1 MLNLNP
7 ELVDQDKIRKIK
19 RKQLLK
25 YAFVPCLLLLLASAF
40 VFRIGIF
47 NIVYGVSYTN
57 QNFDIANA
65 MTDFQGVGNVIM
77 PYIKYFDGGVAK
89 LRNLHFVEAEKDFRA
104 SLKENPPADIL
115 CSIYTNLSLSIE
127 FQADEKFNNGQYDDA
142 LVLYGKA
149 QSTLY
154 SNGCASKDEN
164 EGSDSLAKNAKKR
177 IDSKL
182 SKTMNKI
189 NSVSDE
195 GNDDNN
201 NKSENNTITKKQ
213 QDQLDQRRSWQ
224 NEVNWRV
231 QNSLSAGEMG
241 YFYDCN
247 DYTAAACW

>member
-19 RKQLLK
+19 RKQMLK
-25 YAFVPCLLLLLASAF
+25 YAFVPCLLLILASAF

-47 NIVYGVSYTN
+47 NIVYSVSYNN
-57 QNFDIANA
+57 QNFDIANGA
-65 MTDFQGVGNVIM
+65 ADFQGIGNVIT
-77 PYIKYFDGGVAK
+77 PYIKFFDGGVAK
-89 LRNLHFVEAEKDFRA
+89 LRNMQFTEAENDFRA
-104 SLKENPPADIL
+104 SLKENPPEEIL
-115 CSIYTNLSLSIE
+115 CSIFTNLSLSIE
-127 FQADEKFNNGQYDDA
+127 FQADEKFNNKQYDDA

-177 IDSKL
+177 IDNKL
-182 SKTMNKI
+182 SRTMNKI

-195 GNDDNN
+195 NGDGD
-201 NKSENNTITKKQ
+201 ENNSGKSTITQEQ
-213 QDQLDQRRSWQ
+213 QNRLEQRRSGQ

-231 QNSLSAGEMG
+231 QNSLAAGSG

-247 DYTAAACW
+247 DNSTSACW